1 MRFRS
6 VRYPV
11 FLLYE
16 LLRLFFLLRQGAS
29 SVTLTLPVTWF
40 AAVPLLAL
48 VPILFF
54 MLAMEEERF
63 APWLPLI
70 SLVKALVIV
79 SVAFFVVSSFPTALR
94 FAASGDLRIILPL
107 TGDVLVCIA
116 DGALALWCLRR
127 SRVLCR

>member
-6 VRYPV
+6 LRYPV
-11 FLLYE
+11 FILYE
-16 LLRLFFLLRQGAS
+16 LLRLFFLLKQGAAA
-29 SVTLTLPVTWF
+29 VTLTLPVTWF
-40 AAVPLLAL
+40 AAIPLLAL

-54 MLAMEEERF
+54 MLFMEEERF

-70 SLVKALVIV
+70 SLVKALAIV
-79 SVAFFVVSSFPTALR
+79 SIAFFVASSFPTALR

-107 TGDVLVCIA
+107 AGDALFCLV

-127 SRVLCR
+127 SRVLCK